1 MVTAKVKF
9 QKMDSK
15 QDAGELVSVNLF
27 IGHLEATVSN
37 EVLLASFHQSLGCY
51 INQKFCT
58 KRKFFTIQQV
68 EGPSYE
74 AKNGLFIKI
83 FSERKYSDQNNEN
96 IQLLCSKYQIRWR
109 YCISFATLSVLY
121 PQVSC
126 NIDGGRKQPPP
137 RQLYIKPVK
146 QNLVNTSNIQ
156 SLFSSAKSQF
166 LCTFLLSICRP
177 F

>member
-1 MVTAKVKF
+1 MR
-9 QKMDSK
+9 
-15 QDAGELVSVNLF
+15 
-27 IGHLEATVSN
+27 
-37 EVLLASFHQSLGCY
+37 Y
-51 INQKFCT
+51 Y
-58 KRKFFTIQQV
+58 QQV
-68 EGPSYE
+68 FTNHGGAILLYQPELLYKKKIFHYLEGPSYE

-109 YCISFATLSVLY
+109 YCISFATLSLLY

-146 QNLVNTSNIQ
+146 QNLVNTSKAS
-156 SLFSSAKSQF
+156 SLQQNHSSYVLSWCFSITMFTMKSKAAHLQAILILF
-166 LCTFLLSICRP
+166 IDTLHY
-177 F
+177 

>member
-1 MVTAKVKF
+1 MRYYQQVFTNHGGAILLY
-9 QKMDSK
+9 QP
-15 QDAGELVSVNLF
+15 
-27 IGHLEATVSN
+27 
-37 EVLLASFHQSLGCY
+37 EVLYKKKIFQYL
-51 INQKFCT
+51 
-58 KRKFFTIQQV
+58 
-68 EGPSYE
+68 EGPSYK
-74 AKNGLFIKI
+74 ANNGLFIKI
-83 FSERKYSDQNNEN
+83 FSYIKYSDPNNEN

-109 YCISFATLSVLY
+109 WRYCISFATLSQLY